1 MIQVPHHVMRKIC
14 LTSDPPTP
22 TSAHRLTDE
31 ALLEEASTPKSVTEG
46 GMQIGEPEPTQG

>member
-31 ALLEEASTPKSVTEG
+31 ALLEEAPTPKSVTEG